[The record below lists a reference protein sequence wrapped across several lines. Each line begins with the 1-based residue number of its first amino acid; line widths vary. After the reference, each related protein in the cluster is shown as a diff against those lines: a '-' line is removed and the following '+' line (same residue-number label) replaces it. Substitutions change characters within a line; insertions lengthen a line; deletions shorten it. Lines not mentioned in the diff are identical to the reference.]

1 MQKEQQR
8 RAALV
13 YHAKPRPGKT
23 EVVPTKNYDT
33 QRDLALAY
41 SPGVA
46 IPCMEIE
53 QDKSNLYKYTN
64 KGNLVA
70 VISNGTAV
78 LGLGD
83 IGPEASKPVMEG
95 KALLFKIFADIDVFD
110 IEVDAKDP
118 DKFIEAV
125 KAIAPTFGGINL
137 EDIKSPEAF
146 EIERRLKEELEIPVM
161 HDDQHGTAI
170 ISAAAL
176 LNALELAKKK
186 IEQVKIVVSG
196 AGAAAISCTKLYRA
210 FGANVEHIVMLDSKG
225 VIRKDRQNLSLEKEE
240 FATSK
245 NISTLDEAIKG
256 ADVFI
261 GLSMANIL
269 TPEMLLSMAKNPIV
283 FAMANP
289 NPEIEY
295 TLACNTRKDVIMAT
309 GRSDHPN
316 QVNNVLG
323 FPFIFRGAL
332 DVRATT
338 INEPMKMAAVKA
350 LAALAKESVPE
361 QVNVVY
367 DETRL
372 TFGREYIIPKP
383 FDPRLISTIPPA
395 VAKAAMES
403 GVATEPIEDWERYIL
418 ELSSR
423 LGNSQKM
430 IRILH
435 DRAKAA
441 PKRLIFAEADQM
453 DVLKAAQIVHEERIA
468 IPILLGNRATIEDL
482 RKAINFDEEVE
493 IIDPKEESYREQR
506 NVYAELFWKDQRRK
520 GYTLYDAQRLMRER
534 NYFASMMIKNGDA
547 DAMISGYS
555 RNYRSVVK
563 PILETISKA
572 KGVNRVAATNLMLTK
587 SGPLFLSD
595 TTINVDPSAKE
606 LAKIAQMTANMAKL
620 FGLEPVTALL
630 SFSNFGSSRFP
641 QAKKVSEAVAILHRS
656 NPELMVDGPVQS
668 DFALNKEMLRKGFPF
683 SSLSKMKVNVMIF
696 PNLDAANITYK
707 LMKELKE
714 ALSIGPI
721 LMGLSEPIH
730 VLQLGASVEEI
741 VNMSAIAVI
750 DAQSKNK

>member
-1 MQKEQQR
+1 MRSEQQR

-53 QDKSNLYKYTN
+53 EDKSNLYKYTN

-146 EIERRLKEELEIPVM
+146 EIERRLKEELNIPVM

-176 LNALELAKKK
+176 LNALELADKK
-186 IEQVKIVVSG
+186 IGEVKIVVSG

-210 FGANVEHIVMLDSKG
+210 FGANVENIVMTDSKG
-225 VIRKDRQNLSLEKEE
+225 VIRKDRASLSPEKEE
-240 FATSK
+240 FATGLDLH
-245 NISTLDEAIKG
+245 TLEDAIQG

-261 GLSMANIL
+261 GLSLADIL
-269 TPEMLLSMAKNPIV
+269 SQEMLLSMAKNPIV

-289 NPEIEY
+289 DPEIEY
-295 TLACNTRKDVIMAT
+295 TLACSTRADVIMAT

-332 DVRATT
+332 DVRAIT
-338 INEPMKMAAVKA
+338 INEEMKMAAVKA
-350 LAALAKESVPE
+350 LADLAKEPVPE

-367 DETRL
+367 DQTRL

-383 FDPRLISTIPPA
+383 FDPRLISTIPVA
-395 VAKAAMES
+395 VAKAAIAS
-403 GVATEPIEDWERYIL
+403 GVATEPITDWERYTE
-418 ELSSR
+418 ELAGR

-430 IRILH
+430 VRLLH

-441 PKRLIFAEADQM
+441 PKRLVFAEADHM
-453 DVLKAAQIVHEERIA
+453 DVLKAAQIVHEEGIA
-468 IPILLGNRATIEDL
+468 IPILLGNRTIIEEL
-482 RKAINFDEEVE
+482 REAISFDDEIE
-493 IIDPKEESYREQR
+493 IIDPKEDLHKKQRE
-506 NVYAELFWKDQRRK
+506 VYAHLFWKDQRRK

-534 NYFASMMIKNGDA
+534 NYYASMMIKNGDA

-555 RNYRSVVK
+555 RNYRLVVK
-563 PILETISKA
+563 PILETISKE
-572 KGVNRVAATNLMLTK
+572 KGVARVAATNLMLTK

-595 TTINVDPSAKE
+595 TTINVDPTANE
-606 LAKIAQMTANMAKL
+606 LAKIAQMTANTSKL
-620 FGLEPVTALL
+620 FGLEPVIALL

-641 QAKKVSEAVAILHRS
+641 QAKKVSQAVAMLHRRD
-656 NPELMVDGPVQS
+656 PQLMVDGPIQS
-668 DFALNKEMLRKGFPF
+668 DFALNKEMLQKGFPF
-683 SSLSKMKVNVMIF
+683 SNLSKMKVNVLVF

>member
-1 MQKEQQR
+1 MKKQNQR

-46 IPCMEIE
+46 IPCKEIE
-53 QDKSNLYKYTN
+53 ENKSNLYKYTN

-110 IEVDAKDP
+110 IEVDAKEP

-146 EIERRLKEELEIPVM
+146 EIERRLKEELDIPVM

-176 LNALELAKKK
+176 LNALELADKK
-186 IEQVKIVVSG
+186 IEDVKIVVSG
-196 AGAAAISCTKLYRA
+196 AGAAAISCTKLYLS
-210 FGANVEHIVMLDSKG
+210 FGADVKNIVMLDSKG
-225 VIRKDRQNLSLEKEE
+225 VIRKDREYLSPEKKE
-240 FATSK
+240 FATDQDK
-245 NISTLDEAIKG
+245 HTLDEAVVD

-261 GLSMANIL
+261 GLSMADIL
-269 TPEMLLSMAKNPIV
+269 SPEILLTMAKNPIV

-295 TLACNTRKDVIMAT
+295 TLACKTREDVIMAT

-332 DVRATT
+332 DVRSTT

-350 LAALAKESVPE
+350 LADLAKESVPE

-367 DETRL
+367 DKTRL

-383 FDPRLISTIPPA
+383 FDPRLISTIPIA
-395 VAKAAMES
+395 VAKAAIES
-403 GVATEPIEDWERYIL
+403 GVATEPIEDWERYRE

-430 IRILH
+430 VRILH
-435 DRAKAA
+435 DRAKAS
-441 PKRLIFAEADQM
+441 PKRLVFAEADQM
-453 DVLKAAQIVHEERIA
+453 DVLKAAQIVQEEGIA

-482 RKAINFDEEVE
+482 RTAINFNEEVV
-493 IIDPKEESYREQR
+493 IIDPKKEEYKDQR
-506 NVYAELFWKDQRRK
+506 NIYAELFWKDQRRK
-520 GYTLYDAQRLMRER
+520 GYTLYDTQRLMRER
-534 NYFASMMIKNGDA
+534 NYYASMMIKNGDA

-563 PILETISKA
+563 PILETISKT

-587 SGPLFLSD
+587 TGPLFLSD

-606 LAKIAQMTANMAKL
+606 LAKITQMTANMAKL

-641 QAKKVSEAVAILHRS
+641 QAKKVSDAVAMLHRS

-668 DFALNKEMLRKGFPF
+668 DFALNKKMLQKGFPF
-683 SSLSKMKVNVMIF
+683 SSLSNMKVNILIF

>member
-1 MQKEQQR
+1 MRKEQQR

-23 EVVPTKNYDT
+23 EVIPTKNYET

-46 IPCMEIE
+46 IPCKEIE
-53 QDKSNLYKYTN
+53 KNPSNVYKYTN

-83 IGPEASKPVMEG
+83 IGPKASKPVMEG

-118 DKFIEAV
+118 EAFIAAV

-146 EIERRLKEELEIPVM
+146 EIERRLREELEIPVM

-176 LNALELAKKK
+176 LNALELANKK
-186 IEQVKIVVSG
+186 IEEVKIVVSG
-196 AGAAAISCTKLYRA
+196 AGAAAISCTKLYLS
-210 FGANVEHIVMLDSKG
+210 FGAKPQQIIMLDSKG
-225 VIRKDRQNLSLEKEE
+225 VIRKDRPHLSAEKSE
-240 FATSK
+240 FASE
-245 NISTLDEAIKG
+245 EAIDTLEEAING

-261 GLSMANIL
+261 GLSMADIL
-269 TPEMLLSMAKNPIV
+269 SPEMLRTMAKDPIV

-295 TLACNTRKDVIMAT
+295 NLACATREDVIMAT

-350 LAALAKESVPE
+350 LAALAKEPVPE
-361 QVNVVY
+361 QVNVAY

-383 FDPRLISTIPPA
+383 FDPRLISTIPVA
-395 VAKAAMES
+395 VAQAAIAS
-403 GVATEPIEDWERYIL
+403 GVATEPITDWIAYAE

-430 IRILH
+430 VRILH

-441 PKRLIFAEADQM
+441 PKRLIFAEADHL
-453 DVLKAAQIVHEERIA
+453 DVLKAAQIVYEEKIA
-468 IPILLGNRATIEDL
+468 VPILLGNRAQIEKL
-482 RKAINFDEEVE
+482 RATLNFDDEVE
-493 IIDPKEESYREQR
+493 VIDPKEEVYKEQR
-506 NVYAELFWKDQRRK
+506 DLYADLFWKDQRRK

-534 NYFASMMIKNGDA
+534 NYFASMMIKNKDA
-547 DAMISGYS
+547 DALISGYS
-555 RNYRSVVK
+555 RNYPSVVK
-563 PILETISKA
+563 PILETTPRI
-572 KGVNRVAATNLMLTK
+572 KGVSKVAAANLMLTK

-595 TTINVDPSAKE
+595 TTINVEPTAKE
-606 LAKIAQMTANMAKL
+606 LAKITQMTAKTAEL
-620 FGLEPVTALL
+620 FGLEPVVALL

-641 QAKKVSEAVAILHRS
+641 QAKKVSEAVAMLHKS
-656 NPELMVDGPVQS
+656 NPNLLVDGPIQS
-668 DFALNKEMLRKGFPF
+668 DFALNKEMLQNGFPF
-683 SSLSKMKVNVMIF
+683 SNLSSKKVNILIF

-707 LMKELKE
+707 LMKELNE

-750 DAQSKNK
+750 DAQSKKA

>member
-1 MQKEQQR
+1 MKKQNQR

-46 IPCMEIE
+46 IPCKEIE
-53 QDKSNLYKYTN
+53 ENKSNLYKYTN

-110 IEVDAKDP
+110 IEVDAKEP

-146 EIERRLKEELEIPVM
+146 EIERRLKEELDIPVM

-176 LNALELAKKK
+176 LNALELAEKK
-186 IEQVKIVVSG
+186 IEDVKIVVSG
-196 AGAAAISCTKLYRA
+196 AGAAAISCTKLYLS
-210 FGANVEHIVMLDSKG
+210 FGADVKNIVMLDSKG
-225 VIRKDRQNLSLEKEE
+225 VIRKDREYLSPEKKE
-240 FATSK
+240 FATDQDK
-245 NISTLDEAIKG
+245 HTLDEAVVD

-261 GLSMANIL
+261 GLSMADIL
-269 TPEMLLSMAKNPIV
+269 SPEILLTMAKNPIV

-295 TLACNTRKDVIMAT
+295 TLACKTREDVIMAT

-332 DVRATT
+332 DVRSTT

-350 LAALAKESVPE
+350 LADLAKESVPE

-367 DETRL
+367 DKTRL

-383 FDPRLISTIPPA
+383 FDPRLISTIPIA
-395 VAKAAMES
+395 VAKAAIES
-403 GVATEPIEDWERYIL
+403 GVATEPIEDWERYRE

-430 IRILH
+430 VRILH
-435 DRAKAA
+435 DRAKAS
-441 PKRLIFAEADQM
+441 PKRLVFAEADQM
-453 DVLKAAQIVHEERIA
+453 DVLKAAQIVQEEGIA

-482 RKAINFDEEVE
+482 RTAINFNEEVV
-493 IIDPKEESYREQR
+493 IIDPKKEEYKDQR
-506 NVYAELFWKDQRRK
+506 NIYAELFWKDQRRK
-520 GYTLYDAQRLMRER
+520 GYTLYDTQRLMRER
-534 NYFASMMIKNGDA
+534 NYYASMMIKNGDA

-563 PILETISKA
+563 PILETISKT

-587 SGPLFLSD
+587 TGPLFLSD

-606 LAKIAQMTANMAKL
+606 LAKITQMTANMAKL

-641 QAKKVSEAVAILHRS
+641 QAKKVSDAVAILHRS

-668 DFALNKEMLRKGFPF
+668 DFALNKKMLQKGFPF
-683 SSLSKMKVNVMIF
+683 SSLSNMKVNILIF